1 MTSVCLIGAGNV
13 GQQFYHAFKK
23 SQTTKVT
30 QWYNRTISTI
40 LSFQNEV
47 AITDDIAKLIK
58 ADLYIVAVSDDQ
70 ISEISK
76 SLPFSER
83 FVVHT
88 CGAVNI
94 HDLDKKN
101 RRGVFYPL
109 QTFSKSKIM
118 DFKHVPLCIEALE
131 KEDYL
136 TLKSI
141 AESLHSPVYKISSEQ
156 RLTLHLAAVFIN
168 NFSNHLY
175 RIGHEISDTKQI
187 NFDLLRP
194 LIQETATKI
203 QHMSP
208 YLAQTGPGMR
218 NDKKTIKKHLKLIE
232 KPLHKDLYELLT
244 KSIKNTHGIKKL

>member
-13 GQQFYHAFKK
+13 GQQFYQAFKK
-23 SQTTKVT
+23 SQVAKVT
-30 QWYNRTISTI
+30 QWYNRTKSSIS
-40 LSFQNEV
+40 SFQNEV
-47 AITDDIAKLIK
+47 TITDDISRLTN
-58 ADLYIVAVSDDQ
+58 ADLYILAVSDDQ

-76 SLPFSER
+76 TLPFSDR
-83 FVVHT
+83 LVVHT

-118 DFKHVPLCIEALE
+118 NFENVPLCIEALD
-131 KEDYL
+131 KNDYIL
-136 TLKSI
+136 LKSV
-141 AESLHSPVYKISSEQ
+141 ATSFHSPVYKISSEQ
-156 RLTLHLAAVFIN
+156 RLTLHLSAVFIN

-175 RIGHEISDTKQI
+175 RISHEISDAKQI
-187 NFDLLRP
+187 NFDLLKP
-194 LIQETATKI
+194 LIQETANKI

-208 YLAQTGPGMR
+208 YLAQTGPGIR

-244 KSIKNTHGIKKL
+244 KSIKNTHGTKKL

>member
-13 GQQFYHAFKK
+13 GQQFYQAFKK
-23 SQTTKVT
+23 SQIAEVT
-30 QWYNRTISTI
+30 QWYNRTKSSIS
-40 LSFQNEV
+40 SFENEV
-47 AITDDIAKLIK
+47 TITDEISQLTE
-58 ADLYIVAVSDDQ
+58 ADLYILAVTDDQ

-76 SLPFSER
+76 TLPFSDR
-83 FVVHT
+83 LVVHT

-118 DFKHVPLCIEALE
+118 DFEDVPLCLEALD
-131 KEDYL
+131 KNDYIL
-136 TLKSI
+136 LKSI
-141 AESLHSPVYKISSEQ
+141 ATSLHSPVYKISSEQ
-156 RLTLHLAAVFIN
+156 RLTLHLSAVFIN

-175 RIGHEISDTKQI
+175 RISHEISDAKQI

-194 LIQETATKI
+194 LIKETANKI

-208 YLAQTGPGMR
+208 YLAQTGPGIR

-232 KPLHKDLYELLT
+232 KPLYKDLYELLT

>member
-13 GQQFYHAFKK
+13 GQQFYQAFKK
-23 SQTTKVT
+23 SQIAEVT
-30 QWYNRTISTI
+30 QWYNRTKSSIS
-40 LSFQNEV
+40 SFENEV
-47 AITDDIAKLIK
+47 TITDEISQLTE
-58 ADLYIVAVSDDQ
+58 ADLYILAVTDDQ

-76 SLPFSER
+76 DLPFSDR
-83 FVVHT
+83 LVVHT

-118 DFKHVPLCIEALE
+118 DFEDVPLCIEALD
-131 KEDYL
+131 KNDFIL
-136 TLKSI
+136 LKSI
-141 AESLHSPVYKISSEQ
+141 ATSLHSPVYKISSEQ
-156 RLTLHLAAVFIN
+156 RQTLHLSAVFIN

-175 RIGHEISDTKQI
+175 RISHEISDAKQI

-194 LIQETATKI
+194 LIKETANKI

-208 YLAQTGPGMR
+208 YLAQTGPGIR

-232 KPLHKDLYELLT
+232 KPLYKDLYELLT

>member
-13 GQQFYHAFKK
+13 GQQFYQAFKK
-23 SQTTKVT
+23 SEIAKIT
-30 QWYNRTISTI
+30 QWYNRTKSTI
-40 LSFQNEV
+40 SSFENEV
-47 AITDDIAKLIK
+47 AITDEISKLIE
-58 ADLYIVAVSDDQ
+58 ADLYILAVSDDQ
-70 ISEISK
+70 ISELSK
-76 SLPFSER
+76 TLPFSNR
-83 FVVHT
+83 LVVHT

-109 QTFSKSKIM
+109 QTFSKSKII
-118 DFKHVPLCIEALE
+118 DFENVPLCVEALD
-131 KEDYL
+131 KNDYIL
-136 TLKSI
+136 LKSI
-141 AESLHSPVYKISSEQ
+141 ATSLHSPVYKISSEQ
-156 RLTLHLAAVFIN
+156 RLTLHLSAVFIN

-175 RIGHEISDTKQI
+175 RIGHEISDAKQI

-194 LIQETATKI
+194 LIQETANKI

-244 KSIKNTHGIKKL
+244 KSIKNTHGI

>member
-13 GQQFYHAFKK
+13 GKQFYQAFKK
-23 SQTTKVT
+23 SHIAKVS

-40 LSFQNEV
+40 SSFQNEV
-47 AITDDIAKLIK
+47 AITDEISMLAE
-58 ADLYIVAVSDDQ
+58 ADLYILAVSDDQ

-76 SLPFSER
+76 ILPFSER
-83 FVVHT
+83 LVVHT

-118 DFKHVPLCIEALE
+118 DFENVPLCIEALD
-131 KEDYL
+131 KNDSL
-136 TLKSI
+136 LLKSI
-141 AESLHSPVYKISSEQ
+141 ATSLHSPVYKISSEQ
-156 RLTLHLAAVFIN
+156 RLSLHLAAVFIN

-175 RIGHEISDTKQI
+175 RIGHEISDAKQI

-194 LIQETATKI
+194 LIQETANKI

-208 YLAQTGPGMR
+208 YLAQTGPGIR

>member
-13 GQQFYHAFKK
+13 GQQFYQAFKK
-23 SQTTKVT
+23 SQIAEVT
-30 QWYNRTISTI
+30 QWYNRTKSSIS
-40 LSFQNEV
+40 SFENEV
-47 AITDDIAKLIK
+47 TITDEISQLTE
-58 ADLYIVAVSDDQ
+58 ADLYILAVTDDQ

-76 SLPFSER
+76 TLPFSDR
-83 FVVHT
+83 LVVHT

-118 DFKHVPLCIEALE
+118 DFEDVPLCIEALD
-131 KEDYL
+131 KNDYIL
-136 TLKSI
+136 LKSI
-141 AESLHSPVYKISSEQ
+141 ATSLHSPVYKISSEQ
-156 RLTLHLAAVFIN
+156 RLTLHLSAVFIN

-175 RIGHEISDTKQI
+175 RISHEISDAKQI

-194 LIQETATKI
+194 LIKETANKI

-208 YLAQTGPGMR
+208 YLAQTGPGIR

-232 KPLHKDLYELLT
+232 KPLYKDLYELLT

>member
-13 GQQFYHAFKK
+13 GQQFYQAFKK
-23 SQTTKVT
+23 SEIAKVT
-30 QWYNRTISTI
+30 QWYNRTKSSIS
-40 LSFQNEV
+40 SFENEV
-47 AITDDIAKLIK
+47 TITDEISQLTE
-58 ADLYIVAVSDDQ
+58 ADLYILAVSDDH

-76 SLPFSER
+76 TLPFSNR
-83 FVVHT
+83 LVVHT

-118 DFKHVPLCIEALE
+118 DFENVPLCIEALD
-131 KEDYL
+131 KNDYIL
-136 TLKSI
+136 LKSI
-141 AESLHSPVYKISSEQ
+141 ATSLHSPVYKISSEQ
-156 RLTLHLAAVFIN
+156 RLTLHLSAVFIN

-175 RIGHEISDTKQI
+175 RISHEISDAKQI
-187 NFDLLRP
+187 NFDLLKP
-194 LIQETATKI
+194 LIQETANKI

-208 YLAQTGPGMR
+208 YLAQTGPGIR

-232 KPLHKDLYELLT
+232 KPLYKDLYELLT

>member
-13 GQQFYHAFKK
+13 GQQFYQAFKK
-23 SQTTKVT
+23 SQIAEVT
-30 QWYNRTISTI
+30 QWYNRTKSSIS
-40 LSFQNEV
+40 SFENEV
-47 AITDDIAKLIK
+47 TITDEISQLTK
-58 ADLYIVAVSDDQ
+58 ADLYILAVTDDQ

-76 SLPFSER
+76 TLPFSDR
-83 FVVHT
+83 LVVHT

-118 DFKHVPLCIEALE
+118 DFEDVPLCLEALD
-131 KEDYL
+131 KNDYIL
-136 TLKSI
+136 LKSI
-141 AESLHSPVYKISSEQ
+141 ATSLHSPVYKISSEQ
-156 RLTLHLAAVFIN
+156 RLTLHLSAVFIN

-175 RIGHEISDTKQI
+175 RISHEISDAKQI

-194 LIQETATKI
+194 LIKETANKI

-208 YLAQTGPGMR
+208 YLAQTGPGIR
-218 NDKKTIKKHLKLIE
+218 NDKKNHKKTFKTYRKTLIQR
-232 KPLHKDLYELLT
+232 PL
-244 KSIKNTHGIKKL
+244 